1 MLPRPNRDA
10 CCRMLSVGDLSF
22 WIFLVELCL
31 SVHLPFLLDFLF
43 LCQSVQCGYLARY
56 VFSANEYVV
65 TLSLAVCGSSV
76 HLI

>member
-22 WIFLVELCL
+22 WIFLVVLCL

-43 LCQSVQCGYLARY
+43 LCQPVQCDYLSP
-56 VFSANEYVV
+56 VMFS
-65 TLSLAVCGSSV
+65 LLMSLAVCGSSV